1 MAMEIGKVTII
12 DILFMKIKENE
23 RKGRWKVTNLHENE
37 IEGKMKENEENRGL
51 NNKKAS
57 EDQFTTFY

>member
-23 RKGRWKVTNLHENE
+23 RKGR
-37 IEGKMKENEENRGL
+37 
-51 NNKKAS
+51 
-57 EDQFTTFY
+57 